1 MSVLNR
7 KFEFIICGIGV
18 LALIIGLVITT
29 SRNSAAADS
38 YNKLSSEL
46 RTLNNDLAIA
56 QKDEA
61 TKKTK
66 LVQDATGISVAQVD
80 SDAKTA
86 ESFFK
91 GAFTWKSGDE
101 YDKNRNAYIDK
112 LGNDNTFVSTYMQ
125 ENTTVDDYN
134 KVDTFKL
141 KSIWD
146 NVIMYPVKKINDQS
160 YEYIAVVT
168 FYLYKSNSDL
178 DSLSKLTPSQA
189 IISFR
194 VDGEEDNRNINNVNA
209 WSGFD
214 S

>member
-1 MSVLNR
+1 MILLDR
-7 KFEFIICGIGV
+7 KFEFAICGIGL
-18 LALIIGLVITT
+18 LALIVGIFITS
-29 SRNSAAADS
+29 SRNGEAADS

-46 RTLNNDLAIA
+46 RTLNNDLAIS

-91 GAFTWKSGDE
+91 GAFTWTSGDE
-101 YDKNRNAYIDK
+101 YDKNRKEYIDK
-112 LGNDNTFVSTYMQ
+112 LGNDNTFVTTYMQ

-134 KVDTFKL
+134 KVDAFSL
-141 KSIWD
+141 KSKWD
-146 NVIMYPVKKINDQS
+146 NVIMYPVKKINDKS

-168 FYLYKSNSDL
+168 FYLYKSKSDL

-194 VDGEEDNRNINNVNA
+194 VDGEDDNRAISNVNA